1 MIKKIVLYSAAAL
14 AALSLFV
21 SCNLDGAGIFRTIST
36 STEIVNSDLATEP
49 VTRILGTD
57 GNTMLIQRRSSV
69 MYADVSAVSPTWSQI
84 SLEYKELP
92 TDKALSTPVAE
103 ASYIEGQDL
112 LVYASLDPD
121 DAAGSKKNVYTA
133 DLSTLSAASI
143 SADKVA
149 ALASI
154 SVIDIFSDGTDAYVV
169 SYDSAA
175 DETTIRKVDSASNVT
190 DSGSFVTGLDSPP
203 AMINFVYETA
213 LDSDRHF
220 IFAYYD
226 EDTSTYRNF
235 HVDESAYSTPTE
247 LTTAALDTDTASP
260 VIGAYGDDSGILY
273 LVTREGVLI
282 KSDDSAV
289 SSFTAVNADS
299 PMALS
304 AGSSISFAPMTKVT
318 KADTDQYILIG
329 GVNAI
334 YSYNISTPAIVPT
347 EFTSDDDFYTNIS
360 TTSILDFYDSAA
372 NDFEFYAA
380 TSNRW
385 IYKIKSESEASVQ
398 LL

>member
-84 SLEYKELP
+84 SLKNNG
-92 TDKALSTPVAE
+92 LSTPVAE

-175 DETTIRKVDSASNVT
+175 DKTTISEVDSASNVT
-190 DSGSFVTGLDSPP
+190 PSGSFVTGLDSPP

-226 EDTSTYRNF
+226 EHTSTYRNF

>member
-1 MIKKIVLYSAAAL
+1 MIKKIVLFSAAAFT
-14 AALSLFV
+14 AVSLFV

-49 VTRILGTD
+49 VTRILGTV

-84 SLEYKELP
+84 SLKNNG
-92 TDKALSTPVAE
+92 LSTPVAE
-103 ASYIEGQDL
+103 AAYIEGKDL
-112 LVYASLDPD
+112 LVYSSLDPD

-149 ALASI
+149 DLASI

-175 DETTIRKVDSASNVT
+175 DKTTISEVDSASNVT
-190 DSGSFVTGLDSPP
+190 PSGSFVTGLDSPP
-203 AMINFVYETA
+203 AMINFVYEDT

-226 EDTSTYRNF
+226 KDTSTYRNF

-247 LTTAALDTDTASP
+247 LTTTTLNTDNASP
-260 VIGAYGDDSGILY
+260 VIGAYGYDGILY

-282 KSDDSAV
+282 KSTTSAGDT
-289 SSFTAVNADS
+289 FTAVNADS

-304 AGSSISFAPMTKVT
+304 AGSSIDFAPMTKVA
-318 KADTDQYILIG
+318 KADTNPYILIG
-329 GVNAI
+329 GLRAI
-334 YSYNISTPAIVPT
+334 YSYNINTPSIPT
-347 EFTSDDDFYTNIS
+347 EFTSDDDFYTNLS
-360 TTSILDFYDSAA
+360 TTAILDFYDSNT
-372 NDFEFYAA
+372 NDFIFYAA

-385 IYKIKSESEASVQ
+385 IYNIVSETVASVQ

>member
-1 MIKKIVLYSAAAL
+1 MIKKIVLFSAAAFT
-14 AALSLFV
+14 AVSLFV

-49 VTRILGTD
+49 VTRILGTV

-84 SLEYKELP
+84 SLKNNG
-92 TDKALSTPVAE
+92 LSTPVAE
-103 ASYIEGQDL
+103 AAYIEGKDL
-112 LVYASLDPD
+112 LVYSSLDPD

-149 ALASI
+149 DLASI

-175 DETTIRKVDSASNVT
+175 DKTTISEVDSASNVT
-190 DSGSFVTGLDSPP
+190 PSGSFVTGLDSPP

-213 LDSDRHF
+213 LDLDRHF

-235 HVDESAYSTPTE
+235 HVDESAYSTHTP
-247 LTTAALDTDTASP
+247 LTTADLDTDTASP

-334 YSYNISTPAIVPT
+334 YAYNISTSAIPT

-360 TTSILDFYDSAA
+360 TTSILDFYDSDS
-372 NDFEFYAA
+372 NDFEFYTA

-385 IYKIKSESEASVQ
+385 IYKIASETDASVQ

>member
-36 STEIVNSDLATEP
+36 STKIVNSDLATEP

-84 SLEYKELP
+84 SLKNNG
-92 TDKALSTPVAE
+92 LSTPVAE

-190 DSGSFVTGLDSPP
+190 DSEALLPGL
-203 AMINFVYETA
+203 
-213 LDSDRHF
+213 
-220 IFAYYD
+220 
-226 EDTSTYRNF
+226 
-235 HVDESAYSTPTE
+235 
-247 LTTAALDTDTASP
+247 
-260 VIGAYGDDSGILY
+260 IL
-273 LVTREGVLI
+273 RQ
-282 KSDDSAV
+282 
-289 SSFTAVNADS
+289 
-299 PMALS
+299 P
-304 AGSSISFAPMTKVT
+304 
-318 KADTDQYILIG
+318 
-329 GVNAI
+329 
-334 YSYNISTPAIVPT
+334 
-347 EFTSDDDFYTNIS
+347 
-360 TTSILDFYDSAA
+360 
-372 NDFEFYAA
+372 
-380 TSNRW
+380 
-385 IYKIKSESEASVQ
+385 
-398 LL
+398 